1 MRGYAESQSETPAID
16 SSYLGVAVQHDSA
29 QIDFYLDSAGE
40 GLIISAYIVPFCI
53 VFIALLTT
61 FFIVWCNTSLEDLE
75 KSIKSSPPFQANIV
89 AAVLLCG
96 VMTVFTFGLD
106 VKSCV
111 VDFSEPLPPYYDRRT
126 EAVIFTIFSVIIY
139 FPVLLFGI
147 FLILSES
154 CLLVH
159 SWRKEKGEHDQA
171 TAEEGGHD
179 QAAAEEGE
187 HDQATAEEGE
197 HDQAA
202 AEEGE
207 HDQAA
212 AEEGEH
218 DQATAEEGEDD
229 QAAVKKQKKSLC
241 KTKFDMFKSKFKAT
255 CCQYNEGHRE
265 RIVLSCVLI
274 AGSAIL
280 SLTAHFPSILM
291 AWATDPF
298 YASQVALFYGIIIFS
313 YFTTFHYSY
322 TVSSRAFGEKENGE
336 VKFTKK
342 LCVLVPISLFVTFI
356 AVFTVI
362 CLIAVFVVTVPVSNS
377 IETATEGVT
386 SIYNGAIVLIGGLL
400 AYRIGWHYI
409 GQSFS
414 VSDALEKAL
423 EKMDYPLPQENK
435 LPDKEKWEELTE
447 EGRLT
452 EVIKAMISSELK
464 KINA

>member
-1 MRGYAESQSETPAID
+1 MQLRGYAESQSETPAID
-16 SSYLGVAVQHDSA
+16 SSYLGVAVQRDSA

-53 VFIALLTT
+53 VFIALLATIFT
-61 FFIVWCNTSLEDLE
+61 VWCNTSLEDLE
-75 KSIKSSPPFQANIV
+75 KSIKASPPFQANIV

-96 VMTVFTFGLD
+96 VVTVFTFGLD

-111 VDFSEPLPPYYDRRT
+111 VDFNEPLPPYYDRRT

-147 FLILSES
+147 FLILFES

-171 TAEEGGHD
+171 TAEEGEHN

-187 HDQATAEEGE
+187 
-197 HDQAA
+197 
-202 AEEGE
+202 
-207 HDQAA
+207 
-212 AEEGEH
+212 
-218 DQATAEEGEDD
+218 
-229 QAAVKKQKKSLC
+229 QAAVEKQKKSLC
-241 KTKFDMFKSKFKAT
+241 KTKFDMFKFKFNAT
-255 CCQYNEGHRE
+255 CCQYNKGHQE

-322 TVSSRAFGEKENGE
+322 IVSSRAFGEKENGE

-362 CLIAVFVVTVPVSNS
+362 CLIVVFVVTVPVSNS

-423 EKMDYPLPQENK
+423 ENMDYPLPQENK

>member
-1 MRGYAESQSETPAID
+1 MQLRGYAESQSDTPAID
-16 SSYLGVAVQHDSA
+16 SSYLGVAVQRDSA

-53 VFIALLTT
+53 VFIALLATIFT
-61 FFIVWCNTSLEDLE
+61 VWCNTSLEDLE

-96 VMTVFTFGLD
+96 VVTVFTFGLD

-111 VDFSEPLPPYYDRRT
+111 VDFNEPLPPYYDRRT

-139 FPVLLFGI
+139 FPVFLFGI
-147 FLILSES
+147 FLIISEAF
-154 CLLVH
+154 LLVF
-159 SWRKEKGEHDQA
+159 SWCKDSPANEEEEKWM
-171 TAEEGGHD
+171 
-179 QAAAEEGE
+179 
-187 HDQATAEEGE
+187 
-197 HDQAA
+197 
-202 AEEGE
+202 
-207 HDQAA
+207 
-212 AEEGEH
+212 
-218 DQATAEEGEDD
+218 
-229 QAAVKKQKKSLC
+229 C
-241 KTKFDMFKSKFKAT
+241 ITKLKAT
-255 CCQYNEGHRE
+255 CCQYNKGHRE

-313 YFTTFHYSY
+313 YFTAFHYSFI
-322 TVSSRAFGEKENGE
+322 VSSRAFGEKENGE

-435 LPDKEKWEELTE
+435 LPNKEKWEELTE